1 MHLTGTGAV
10 EVTDTKVSDNT
21 ASAEGGGLWNSAS
34 GTFTV
39 RDSDIV
45 GNTAGGND
53 ADQGGGG
60 LYNDGGTLTVRD
72 STVDDNSATGTAGS
86 GGGLLNKGVL
96 EVTGTTFDAN
106 TSVRAGGAIETTD
119 ATTVALRDVVM
130 TGNDTGASPGNGG
143 GLHITAA
150 GVVTYDGGR
159 VTGNN
164 ADNEGGGLWNS
175 STGILTVTDVV
186 ISGNTAPTNPDNH
199 NDGGVF
205 TIDGTPVPPTP

>member
-1 MHLTGTGAV
+1 MPAPSTSPAPR
-10 EVTDTKVSDNT
+10 SAAT
-21 ASAEGGGLWNSAS
+21 APSAEGGGLWNSAA

-39 RDSDIV
+39 TGSEVV

-72 STVDDNSATGTAGS
+72 SVVSENTATGTAGS
-86 GGGLLNKGVL
+86 GGGLLNKGTL

-119 ATTVALRDVVM
+119 ATTVTLRDVVL

-150 GVVTYDGGR
+150 GVVTYDGGPSPATTPTTR
-159 VTGNN
+159 AAACG
-164 ADNEGGGLWNS
+164 
-175 STGILTVTDVV
+175 
-186 ISGNTAPTNPDNH
+186 TAPPAC
-199 NDGGVF
+199 
-205 TIDGTPVPPTP
+205 